1 LFLTQVFA
9 ISGCQI
15 YKAFLKPN
23 VNKFV
28 LLIATIPVVVSL
40 AVVPFIRRF
49 PSDGLDGSQSSVKQR
64 FHFTYVST
72 HKSPCFTKFYESF
85 IYIFNNTWH
94 LLSFCNTNLH
104 MQGAFLLL
112 VFFLLV
118 TVIVQVRPSLHH
130 ADSWFSNSSEFVG
143 NLQWCTQKT
152 KW

>member
-1 LFLTQVFA
+1 MTNSLFLTQVFA

-28 LLIATIPVVVSL
+28 LLVATTPAVVSL

-72 HKSPCFTKFYESF
+72 TKALVSQNFM
-85 IYIFNNTWH
+85 N
-94 LLSFCNTNLH
+94 LSFTYSTILN
-104 MQGAFLLL
+104 
-112 VFFLLV
+112 VY
-118 TVIVQVRPSLHH
+118 
-130 ADSWFSNSSEFVG
+130 
-143 NLQWCTQKT
+143 
-152 KW
+152 